1 MRHNYLMSF
10 HQDDWADLQLI
21 RKITDTPVSQ
31 LLRESLRQIV
41 KTKKEDISQ
50 RRKTRTSITNMV
62 NY

>member
-31 LLRESLRQIV
+31 LLRENLRSII
-41 KTKKEDISQ
+41 KSKKEDISQ
-50 RRKTRTSITNMV
+50 RRKTRVSINNMV